1 MLAFLNNELLPMERV
16 TLHVSDLAIQRGYG
30 IFDFFR
36 VQDHVPLYLEDYLDR
51 FYSSA
56 AYMGLQGLMPRVD
69 LKSVIHQLIDRNK
82 MADAGVKMILTGGYS
97 PDAYLPVQANLMI
110 TQHQLSLPTEGQL
123 SSGIKIV
130 THEYRR
136 DLPTAKTI
144 NYTMGVWLQ
153 KKVKEAGA
161 ADVLYH
167 LNGEISEFPRCNF
180 FLVTA
185 EGRLVTPDKNV
196 LLGITRKKIL
206 KVARQ
211 EFDVEERSVSLNELK
226 DAREVFLT
234 STTKRILPIVQVDN
248 HQVSDGK
255 PGSTTHRLM
264 KLLAEVEKQEIE
276 KALHSQVK

>member
-1 MLAFLNNELLPMERV
+1 MVAFLNNEFLPIEHAK
-16 TLHVSDLAIQRGYG
+16 LHISDLAIQRGYG

-36 VQDHVPLYLEDYLDR
+36 VQEHIPLYLDDYLER

-56 AYMGLQGLMPRVD
+56 AYMGLQGLIPRAE
-69 LKSVIHQLIDRNK
+69 LKPIIYELIERNK
-82 MADAGVKMILTGGYS
+82 IAEAGMKMILTGGYS
-97 PDAYLPVQANLMI
+97 PDAYLPVQANLII
-110 TQHQLSLPTEGQL
+110 TQHVLTMPTEAQLSN
-123 SSGIKIV
+123 GIKII
-130 THEYRR
+130 THAYRR

-167 LNGEISEFPRCNF
+167 LDGEISEFPRCNF

-185 EGRLVTPDKNV
+185 DGRLVTPDKNI
-196 LLGITRKKIL
+196 LHGITRKKIL
-206 KVARQ
+206 QAARQ
-211 EFDVEERSVSLNELK
+211 EFEVEERTVSLNDLQG
-226 DAREVFLT
+226 ATEVFLT

-248 HQVSDGK
+248 TRVGDGK
-255 PGSTTHRLM
+255 PGSITQRLM

-276 KALHSQVK
+276 KALHSQPK